1 MKWKL
6 DTGLDEPQGD
16 YKIQVDAGR
25 GTAHIEGE
33 GTAHFTHD
41 EPAGAYATF
50 AIDSAGIR
58 IFNLEFEAKE
68 LTVQLLRDF
77 SISEAKQAIAE
88 ALDDRFPVE
97 KDSTPRG
104 PSMEE
109 LREEW
114 PNGSNLAKLLMM
126 VRVSYNRA
134 VQRDLPP
141 TKHVASVFKVSR
153 STASRMIAKARE
165 EGEPLAA
172 PVPYPGKRK
181 KANAKEETPR
191 RTDRDD

>member
-25 GTAHIEGE
+25 GTTHIEGE
-33 GTAHFTHD
+33 GVAQFTHN
-41 EPAGAYATF
+41 EPAGACATF
-50 AIDSAGIR
+50 SIDASGIR
-58 IFNLEFEAKE
+58 ITNLEFEANE
-68 LTVQLLRDF
+68 VTVQLLRDF

-88 ALDDRFPVE
+88 ALDKRFPVE
-97 KDSTPRG
+97 KDSALRG
-104 PSMEE
+104 SSLAQ

-114 PNGSNLAKLLMM
+114 PNGSNLEKLLMM

-134 VQRDLPP
+134 VQRNLPP
-141 TKHVASVFKVSR
+141 TKHVASAFDVSR

-181 KANAKEETPR
+181 KANAKKETTR

>member
-16 YKIQVDAGR
+16 YKVQVDARR
-25 GTAHIEGE
+25 GTAHVEGE
-33 GTAHFTHD
+33 GTAQFTHN

-50 AIDSAGIR
+50 SIDASGIR
-58 IFNLEFEAKE
+58 ISNLEFQADE

-88 ALDDRFPVE
+88 ELDKRFPVE
-97 KDSTPRG
+97 KDSALRG
-104 PSMEE
+104 SSMET

-114 PNGSNLAKLLMM
+114 PNGSNLEKLLMM
-126 VRVSYNRA
+126 VRISYNRA
-134 VQRDLPP
+134 VQRNLPP
-141 TKHVASVFKVSR
+141 TKHVASAFNVSR

-172 PVPYPGKRK
+172 PVPYPGTRK
-181 KANAKEETPR
+181 KANAKKETTR
-191 RTDRDD
+191 RTNRDD